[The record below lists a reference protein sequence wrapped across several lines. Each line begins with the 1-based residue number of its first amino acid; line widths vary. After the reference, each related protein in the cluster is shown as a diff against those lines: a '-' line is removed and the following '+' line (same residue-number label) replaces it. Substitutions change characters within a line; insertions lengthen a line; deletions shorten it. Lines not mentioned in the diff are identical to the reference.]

1 MPTQFPASQKA
12 LQNLLQVTLF
22 SVLLLCQHVLSFRVI
37 ATNFKPASRMS
48 TAISSET
55 EAASKYLIIWDCDGV
70 LVDSEALLKQG
81 EVEGLARAGFDMSVD
96 DCVRLFSGVSVDE
109 AASNFMNEKKVP
121 LPAGFF
127 KEQIAGSLQLFQDR
141 LVPLMTDTVLTL
153 HNDGYEMCVASGS
166 PLNRVQ
172 LCLELAG
179 IDQCFKTGTVYTREL
194 VKRGKPAPDL
204 FLHAAEKMGYLPN
217 ECMVVEDSS
226 AGIEAA
232 QAAGMKVIGY
242 LGGGHAQ
249 ASWYQKAIESYN
261 IPLAYT
267 QEEVLELLVR
277 GKD

>member
-1 MPTQFPASQKA
+1 MNSKPVK
-12 LQNLLQVTLF
+12 
-22 SVLLLCQHVLSFRVI
+22 RM
-37 ATNFKPASRMS
+37 ATAV
-48 TAISSET
+48 SSSP
-55 EAASKYLIIWDCDGV
+55 EAASRYLIIWDCDGV

-81 EVEGLARAGFDMSVD
+81 EVEGLARAGFDVSVD

-109 AASNFMNEKKVP
+109 AASNFMKEKKVP
-121 LPAGFF
+121 LPEGFF

-153 HNDGYEMCVASGS
+153 HNNGYEMCVASGS

-179 IDQCFKTGTVYTREL
+179 IDECFKAGTVYTREL

-217 ECMVVEDSS
+217 ECMVIEDSA

-249 ASWYQKAIESYN
+249 ASWYQKAIEFYN
-261 IPLAYT
+261 VPLAYT

-277 GKD
+277 DRN